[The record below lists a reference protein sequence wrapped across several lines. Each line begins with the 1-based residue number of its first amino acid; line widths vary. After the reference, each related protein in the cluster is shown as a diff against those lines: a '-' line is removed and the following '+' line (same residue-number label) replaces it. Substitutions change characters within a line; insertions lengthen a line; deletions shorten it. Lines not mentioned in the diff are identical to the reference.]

1 MTRVP
6 VALTIAGSD
15 SGAGAGIQADLKTF
29 AALGVYG
36 ASAITAITAQN
47 TLGVAAVFELPPDMV
62 AAQID
67 AVVEDMGTDAVKT
80 GMLASAEIIAVVA
93 ERVQRHGLGNLV
105 VDPVMVAK
113 RGHPLLRADAVD
125 ALRRLLLPLAKVV
138 TPNLPEAE
146 VLLGR
151 TIVTEEE
158 MAAAAREIASLGAR
172 AVVVKGGHRPGPEA
186 VDLLYWEG
194 RVQRLVAPRI
204 ETSATHGTGCTFAS
218 AIAAGLARGLDVP
231 EAVVRAKEYL
241 TEALRRAYPVGQGR
255 GPVDHFWRWRT
266 PDA

>member
-1 MTRVP
+1 
-6 VALTIAGSD
+6 
-15 SGAGAGIQADLKTF
+15 
-29 AALGVYG
+29 
-36 ASAITAITAQN
+36 
-47 TLGVAAVFELPPDMV
+47 
-62 AAQID
+62 
-67 AVVEDMGTDAVKT
+67 
-80 GMLASAEIIAVVA
+80 
-93 ERVQRHGLGNLV
+93 
-105 VDPVMVAK
+105 
-113 RGHPLLRADAVD
+113 
-125 ALRRLLLPLAKVV
+125 
-138 TPNLPEAE
+138 
-146 VLLGR
+146 
-151 TIVTEEE
+151 
-158 MAAAAREIASLGAR
+158 
-172 AVVVKGGHRPGPEA
+172 VKGGHRPGPEA